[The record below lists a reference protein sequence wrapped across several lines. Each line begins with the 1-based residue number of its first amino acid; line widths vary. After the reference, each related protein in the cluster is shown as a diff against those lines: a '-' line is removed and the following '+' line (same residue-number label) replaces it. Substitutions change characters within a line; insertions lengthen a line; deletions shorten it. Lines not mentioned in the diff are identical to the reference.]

1 MVLQEEFQVEQ
12 FMDKYETD
20 IKYNMGET
28 CVDSLSI
35 KDLTELV
42 DPRDAKNVQQQ
53 LSKAVLETKLTYGC
67 IQGSERLRKAISKIY
82 NDDYKGGENP
92 NPVEPTDLVIT
103 NGAIGGNF
111 LLFYT
116 LVDPEDHVIIVDPSY
131 QQLSSVPNVFSSG
144 NATKFPMNFEDGYR
158 PNLEKLSNLMAERK
172 TKLLVINNPN
182 NPTGVV
188 WENQVLEKIIDI
200 CRKHDTYILCD
211 EVYRPLYHSVEPGP
225 KSIVNFGY
233 EKAISTGSTSKAFSF
248 AGLRLGWIACQNPGL
263 VKNLLC
269 KRDYN
274 TISVSMIDDILAT
287 FVLDNYKTILERN
300 YQLCRD
306 NLKLIEDFVDESQG
320 KVAWVKPQGGTT
332 CFLKFTNPNIDTFN
346 MSTDLAENHGLLII
360 PGETFYNKKGFIR
373 VGFGNSRASVEGG
386 LAVLKQW
393 LVKENLW

>member
-1 MVLQEEFQVEQ
+1 MVLQEDFQVEQ

-42 DPRDAKNVQQQ
+42 DTRDAKNVQEQ

-67 IQGSERLRKAISKIY
+67 IQGSEKLKESISRIY
-82 NDDYKGGENP
+82 NDDYEGGENP
-92 NPVEPTDLVIT
+92 NPIESTDMVIT

-111 LLFYT
+111 LLFYA
-116 LVDPEDHVIIVDPSY
+116 LVNPGDHVIVVDPSY

-144 NATKFPMNFEDGYR
+144 NATIFPLNFEDGYR
-158 PNLEKLSNLMAERK
+158 PNLENLSKLMVEKK

-188 WENQVLEKIIDI
+188 WENRVLEKIIDI

-211 EVYRPLYHSVEPGP
+211 EVYRPLHHSVESGP

-248 AGLRLGWIACQNPGL
+248 AGLRLGWIVSKHSGL
-263 VKNLLC
+263 IKDILC
-269 KRDYN
+269 RRDYN
-274 TISVSMIDDILAT
+274 TISVSVVDDILAT
-287 FVLDNYKTILERN
+287 FVLTNYKKIIERN
-300 YQLCRD
+300 YRICRD

-320 KVAWVKPQGGTT
+320 RIVWVKPQGGTT
-332 CFLKFTNPNIDTFN
+332 CFLKFTNPDIDTFN
-346 MSTDLAENHGLLII
+346 MTTDLAENHGLLII
-360 PGETFYNKKGFIR
+360 PGETFNNKKGFIR
-373 VGFGNSRASVEGG
+373 IGFGNSRTSVEGG
-386 LAVLKQW
+386 LAILKQW

>member
-28 CVDSLSI
+28 CVDLLSI

-42 DPRDAKNVQQQ
+42 DPRDANNVQQQ

-67 IQGSERLRKAISKIY
+67 IQGSEKLRKAISKIY
-82 NDDYKGGENP
+82 NDDYEGTENP

-116 LVDPEDHVIIVDPSY
+116 LVDPEDHVIVVDPSY

-144 NATKFPMNFEDGYR
+144 SATRFTMNFEDGYR
-158 PNLEKLSNLMAERK
+158 PNLETLSNLMAEKK

-211 EVYRPLYHSVEPGP
+211 EVYRPLYHSVESSP

-248 AGLRLGWIACQNPGL
+248 AGLRLGWIACQYPGL
-263 VKNLLC
+263 VKDLLC

-287 FVLDNYKTILERN
+287 FVLNNYKTILKRN

-320 KVAWVKPQGGTT
+320 RVVWVKPQGGTT

>member
-28 CVDSLSI
+28 CVDLLSI

-42 DPRDAKNVQQQ
+42 DPRDANNVQQQ

-67 IQGSERLRKAISKIY
+67 IQGSEKLRKAISKIY
-82 NDDYKGGENP
+82 NDDYEGTENP

-116 LVDPEDHVIIVDPSY
+116 LVDPEDHVIVVDPSY

-144 NATKFPMNFEDGYR
+144 SATRFTMNFEDGYR
-158 PNLEKLSNLMAERK
+158 PNLETLSNLMAEKK

-211 EVYRPLYHSVEPGP
+211 EVYRPLYHSVESSP

-263 VKNLLC
+263 VKDLLC

-287 FVLDNYKTILERN
+287 FVLNNYKTILKRN

-320 KVAWVKPQGGTT
+320 RVVWVKPQGGTT